1 MKKFIDFRFIF
12 TIIILSIM
20 IMMITEISATRKRCF
35 ACRSR
40 GNLGD
45 CKDPFEYNA
54 TTFDGIYG
62 SHPIEI
68 QPCASGWCGKSI
80 EDESEGTHI
89 MATERMCLLRPPSDG
104 KERCSKTF
112 LSNSRKTFFMCFCK
126 GDLCNSAGAI
136 MFLNSINIST
146 IFSISGLII
155 FLTIYIISD

>member
-1 MKKFIDFRFIF
+1 MIKFIDFRKIF
-12 TIIILSIM
+12 LLLFIILFALIHQS
-20 IMMITEISATRKRCF
+20 SSTRKRCF

-62 SHPIEI
+62 SSPVEL

-80 EDESEGTHI
+80 EDENEGPHI

-112 LSNSRKTFFMCFCK
+112 LSNSRKTFYMCFCK

-136 MFLNSINIST
+136 LFIGSLNIST
-146 IFSISGLII
+146 IFSISGLVI
-155 FLTIYIISD
+155 FLTIYIMSE

>member
-1 MKKFIDFRFIF
+1 M
-12 TIIILSIM
+12 
-20 IMMITEISATRKRCF
+20 MMINEISATRKRCF